1 MIQYSSDMMLAEYD
15 IECAS
20 YAYESTM
27 VDMTLGEADQSS
39 IDTALEAVKKT
50 NESWFVK
57 LKNRVKDFVKKI
69 GAAVKKLL
77 DRIVAFFTKRKIKS
91 DVKKLDK
98 NTKKMIAAGAAGAAV
113 ILVPAGIALFL
124 QRRRIGEY
132 KNALEDLARSKDAI
146 IDRFNETENAYREK
160 QIENQRL
167 RDKNVDLKSLAREL
181 RDKLDVEEK
190 RSDDAIDDLFDAR
203 KRADDAESSNS
214 FLRMD
219 VDKLTAEV
227 KRLEG
232 ELDEKHAQIRSFK
245 KQKSDD
251 DYTIHE
257 YKDDLEFANKQYSDL
272 KWERDRIARELKQ
285 AKADLKQAISDKQ
298 KAESDRDY
306 SNTANAK
313 KIDSLTSRLKSAEN
327 ESFDAHEKYIKAASI
342 LSTLAQIVSDSPL
355 NDSASAKN
363 TSNDPKFVEMV
374 ASEFS
379 ACAKNIN
386 ADAQGIFNLID
397 KYGYKNSH
405 DVDPKAFQNVADG
418 TAEEHK
424 RRAFSKIVENATQD
438 LRDKIRVANGVLQAN
453 EIAQS

>member
-20 YAYESTM
+20 YACESIM

-77 DRIVAFFTKRKIKS
+77 DRIVAFFTKRRIKS

-124 QRRRIGEY
+124 QRRRIGDY
-132 KNALEDLARSKDAI
+132 DNALEDLANANDEM
-146 IDRFNETENAYREK
+146 IDRLNKTENAYREK
-160 QIENQRL
+160 QIENRRL
-167 RDKNVDLKSLAREL
+167 SDKNADLQSLAKEL
-181 RDKLDVEEK
+181 RNKLDIEEK
-190 RSDDAIDDLFDAR
+190 RSDDAIDELFDAR
-203 KRADDAESSNS
+203 KRANDAEISNS
-214 FLRMD
+214 FLHMD

-232 ELDEKHAQIRSFK
+232 ELKEKHAQILSFK

-251 DYTIHE
+251 DFAIHE
-257 YKDDLEFANKQYSDL
+257 YKDDLNFANKQYSDL
-272 KWERDRIARELKQ
+272 KRERDGIANELKQ

-298 KAESDRDY
+298 KAEFDRDY
-306 SNTANAK
+306 SNTSNAK

-327 ESFDAHEKYIKAASI
+327 DAFDAHEKYIKAASI
-342 LSTLAQIVSDSPL
+342 LSTLAQIVSGSPL

-379 ACAKNIN
+379 TCVKNIN
-386 ADAQGIFNLID
+386 TDAQGIFNLID
-397 KYGYKNSH
+397 KYGYKNSR
-405 DVDPKAFQNVADG
+405 DVDPKAFQSVADG

>member
-1 MIQYSSDMMLAEYD
+1 MIQYSSDMMLAEYN

-20 YAYESTM
+20 YAYESTLID
-27 VDMTLGEADQSS
+27 VTLGEADQSS
-39 IDTALEAVKKT
+39 VNMALEAVKKT
-50 NESWFVK
+50 NDSWFTK

-132 KNALEDLARSKDAI
+132 ENALEDLARSKDAI

-167 RDKNVDLKSLAREL
+167 SDKNADLKSLAREL
-181 RDKLDVEEK
+181 RDKLNVEEK
-190 RSDDAIDDLFDAR
+190 SSDDAIDELFDAR
-203 KRADDAESSNS
+203 KRANDAESSNL
-214 FLRMD
+214 FLRMN

-232 ELDEKHAQIRSFK
+232 ELDEKRTQILSFK

-251 DYTIHE
+251 DSSIHE

-272 KWERDRIARELKQ
+272 KRERDGIAKELKQ

-298 KAESDRDY
+298 KAEFDRDY

-327 ESFDAHEKYIKAASI
+327 DSFDAYDKYIKAASI
-342 LSTLAQIVSDSPL
+342 LSTLAQIVSGSPL

-379 ACAKNIN
+379 TCAKNIN
-386 ADAQGIFNLID
+386 TDAQGIFNLID

-405 DVDPKAFQNVADG
+405 DVDPKAFQNVAND

>member
-1 MIQYSSDMMLAEYD
+1 MNQYSSDMMLAEYD

-20 YAYESTM
+20 YACESIM
-27 VDMTLGEADQSS
+27 IDMALGEADRSS
-39 IDTALEAVKKT
+39 VDMALEAVKKT

-132 KNALEDLARSKDAI
+132 ENALEDLARSKDAI
-146 IDRFNETENAYREK
+146 IDRFNETENAYREQ
-160 QIENQRL
+160 QIENSRL
-167 RDKNVDLKSLAREL
+167 RDKNADLKSLAKEL

-190 RSDDAIDDLFDAR
+190 SSDDAIDELFDVR
-203 KRADDAESSNS
+203 KRANDAESSNY
-214 FLRMD
+214 FLRMN

-232 ELDEKHAQIRSFK
+232 ELDEKRAQILSFK

-251 DYTIHE
+251 DSTIHD

-272 KWERDRIARELKQ
+272 KRERDGIAKELKQ

-298 KAESDRDY
+298 KAEFDRDY

-327 ESFDAHEKYIKAASI
+327 DSFDAYDKYIKAASI
-342 LSTLAQIVSDSPL
+342 LSTLAQIVSGSPL

-379 ACAKNIN
+379 TCAKNIN
-386 ADAQGIFNLID
+386 TDAQGIFNLID

-405 DVDPKAFQNVADG
+405 DVDPKAFQNVANG

-438 LRDKIRVANGVLQAN
+438 LRNKIRVANGVLQAN